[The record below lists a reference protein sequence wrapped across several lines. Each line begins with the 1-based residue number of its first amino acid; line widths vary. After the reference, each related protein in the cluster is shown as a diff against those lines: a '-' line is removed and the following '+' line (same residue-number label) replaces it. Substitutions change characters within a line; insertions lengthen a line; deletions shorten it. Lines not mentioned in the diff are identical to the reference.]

1 MSKDSK
7 NHVPLCCSV
16 DSQTVQQPISAKG
29 FCFFF
34 CSSSERKFEDILD
47 QFGIKESIE
56 FGSKLE
62 LPSVQS

>member
-7 NHVPLCCSV
+7 NHVSLCCSV
-16 DSQTVQQPISAKG
+16 DSQTVQQPISTKG

-34 CSSSERKFEDILD
+34 SSSERKFEDILD